1 VRKTNLPSL
10 TALKEE
16 LDILE
21 CLIQFSEFLKR
32 MKEEKD
38 LLEDSKKYAP
48 LLSSNL

>member
-10 TALKEE
+10 TASKDE

-32 MKEEKD
+32 MKGEKD
-38 LLEDSKKYAP
+38 LLEDSKKYVP
-48 LLSSNL
+48 LLYSNL